1 MTPGSPTVRH
11 VNDPSAGIVTE
22 MENRLMNAYCPE
34 CETELDAGTGICP
47 ACRWDPLLSPGVVT
61 RKNVRPSDMSLS
73 ERYRGTPYGLAVEP
87 DGFANPAQATSGV
100 SRGRLIVIGGL
111 VLSVTIY
118 GIVRAALGPF

>member
-11 VNDPSAGIVTE
+11 VNDPSADIVTE

-34 CETELDAGTGICP
+34 CETDLDAGTGICP
-47 ACRWDPLLSPGVVT
+47 ACRWDPLLSPGAVT
-61 RKNVRPSDMSLS
+61 RKNVRPPDMSLS

-87 DGFANPAQATSGV
+87 DGFANPAQATSGI

-118 GIVRAALGPF
+118 GVVLAALGPF